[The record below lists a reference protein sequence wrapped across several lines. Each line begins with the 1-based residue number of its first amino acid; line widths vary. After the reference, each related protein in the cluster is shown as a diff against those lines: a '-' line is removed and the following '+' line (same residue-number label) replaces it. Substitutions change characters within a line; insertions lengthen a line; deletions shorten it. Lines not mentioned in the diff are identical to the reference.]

1 MNGNTLNSDLV
12 AEWRCY
18 LVSVE
23 LVPPGKH
30 LGAVF
35 TFVGQHPR
43 VERSL
48 VYLEVGLGGEGFIT
62 EPALVVPPALVDDLH
77 MSLELEPGGQQL
89 AAYITREQ
97 LLGDSLPFGIYTV
110 LSRP

>member
-1 MNGNTLNSDLV
+1 M
-12 AEWRCY
+12 
-18 LVSVE
+18 SVD

-35 TFVGQHPR
+35 TFVGQHPC
-43 VERSL
+43 VERAL

-77 MSLELEPGGQQL
+77 MGLELEPRGQQL
-89 AAYITREQ
+89 AAHVTREQ
-97 LLGDSLPFGIYTV
+97 LLWYSFPFGVYSM
-110 LSRP
+110 LSRPEN

>member
-1 MNGNTLNSDLV
+1 M
-12 AEWRCY
+12 RCY

-35 TFVGQHPR
+35 TFVGQHPSVQR
-43 VERSL
+43 AL
-48 VYLEVGLGGEGFIT
+48 VYLEIGLGGEGFIT

-77 MSLELEPGGQQL
+77 MGLELEPRGQQL
-89 AAYITREQ
+89 AAHVTREQ
-97 LLGDSLPFGIYTV
+97 LLWYSLSFRIHSM
-110 LSRP
+110 LSRPENLGL